1 MEKHA
6 YAMILSDIVG
16 LMFIKI
22 VTDVIAICN
31 PYLVNSVNLAFTR
44 RCYSGLFTMTL
55 LLATSR

>member
-1 MEKHA
+1 
-6 YAMILSDIVG
+6 MILSDIVG